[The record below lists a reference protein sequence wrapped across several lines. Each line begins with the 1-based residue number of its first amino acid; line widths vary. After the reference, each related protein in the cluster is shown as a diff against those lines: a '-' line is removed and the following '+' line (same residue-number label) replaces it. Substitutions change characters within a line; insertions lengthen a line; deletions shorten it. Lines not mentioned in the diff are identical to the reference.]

1 MANTNF
7 SSYSQQ
13 PNYGFGSQQNYG
25 AASGYGNIS
34 QPQPQGFQ
42 QYMSDPPTEQLL
54 GKLVTSIEEARAQS
68 IRLDGSISYFPDVGN
83 HRIYTKQFN
92 PDGSASFKVYVEDNS
107 DSTRLKYVT
116 QQELMDAMANM
127 KNALQS
133 YLLSFS
139 FNNNNN
145 NQNNVGQMQPQ
156 NNSSFVE
163 NQAQPQQT
171 NPPPVDNQQQ
181 GIFNI

>member
-7 SSYSQQ
+7 SYSQQ
-13 PNYGFGSQQNYG
+13 PNYGFGNQQNYG

-34 QPQPQGFQ
+34 QPQLQGFQ
-42 QYMSDPPTEQLL
+42 QYMSEAPAEQLL
-54 GKLVTSIEEARAQS
+54 GKIVTSIEEARAQS
-68 IRLDGSISYFPDVGN
+68 IRLDGSISYFPDIGN
-83 HRIYTKQFN
+83 HRIYTKQFG
-92 PDGSASFKVYVEDNS
+92 PDGSANFKVYVEDNS
-107 DSTRLKYVT
+107 DSTRLNYVT

-127 KNALQS
+127 KNAIQT
-133 YLLSFS
+133 YLLSFA
-139 FNNNNN
+139 FNNNSN

-171 NPPPVDNQQQ
+171 SSPPADNQQQ